1 ADTERVPG
9 AVAVPPAAAG
19 LNAVGGRDDRER
31 VEHPQLIGGRI
42 QNYGMLGVE
51 TPPAR
56 EHLVRIAQL
65 RRERRA
71 TVLHEERVRSAAEPE
86 IGLVHVHD
94 AIPSRPG
101 TRSCS
106 TGMPG

>member
-1 ADTERVPG
+1 
-9 AVAVPPAAAG
+9 
-19 LNAVGGRDDRER
+19 
-31 VEHPQLIGGRI
+31 
-42 QNYGMLGVE
+42 VE

-86 IGLVHVHD
+86 IGRVHVHD
-94 AIPSRPG
+94 AIPSRP
-101 TRSCS
+101 
-106 TGMPG
+106 